1 MRVTDLERRFRI
13 SASETTSWW
22 RGVPRILRRS
32 LVLLLRL
39 LLLAAS
45 KTALI
50 IVIRALLAAAKVIA
64 ALTWIAVYLCG
75 GVAQRRAD
83 FVDVNLEYGAVFT
96 LAGLKGTAASSVR

>member
-50 IVIRALLAAAKVIA
+50 IVIRALLAAAAKVIA
-64 ALTWIAVYLCG
+64 ALTRMAVYLSG
-75 GVAQRRAD
+75 GVAQRRTD
-83 FVDVNLEYGAVFT
+83 VCDVNL
-96 LAGLKGTAASSVR
+96 